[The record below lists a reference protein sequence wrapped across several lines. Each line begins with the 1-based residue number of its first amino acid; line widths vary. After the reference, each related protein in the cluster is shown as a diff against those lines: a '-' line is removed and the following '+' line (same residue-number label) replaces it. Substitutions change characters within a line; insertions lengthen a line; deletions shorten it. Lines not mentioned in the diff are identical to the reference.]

1 MTRPIG
7 IFLLLLP
14 FGLFA
19 WRNTPGPGDKP
30 DAPHASHQPK
40 PAPNASEKADAR
52 DKSQASHYR
61 KPASD
66 ARDKPNPAGADT
78 RIVDSIRV
86 LCLYGSIPAKGWQ
99 GKEPMHG
106 PNSMLGRMVKLHGG
120 HVTIEY
126 AHDKALSFQP
136 VHYDG
141 LGGAGHL
148 TPRTKEK
155 NFNSCFRI
163 YSEKRAW
170 NVLGN
175 YYKNINSLR
184 RAVFII
190 PVTKTQQHKLDSLAA
205 AYTQHT
211 PYDYAF
217 FGMRCASASYEFLSE
232 AGLVTEY
239 KHVIWLNVFTTRDF
253 RNALYKD
260 YLRNRAKG
268 WRLETTQ
275 GSRSRKWEKDT
286 QDLRP

>member
-1 MTRPIG
+1 MSSTRYLILSL
-7 IFLLLLP
+7 I
-14 FGLFA
+14 LFA
-19 WRNTPGPGDKP
+19 WRAPGQRDPQQATPPRQHNR
-30 DAPHASHQPK
+30 PHPPVSTPLT
-40 PAPNASEKADAR
+40 
-52 DKSQASHYR
+52 
-61 KPASD
+61 SD
-66 ARDKPNPAGADT
+66 P
-78 RIVDSIRV
+78 IVDSIRV

-148 TPRTKEK
+148 FSRSKEK
-155 NFNSCFRI
+155 NFNACFRI
-163 YSEKRAW
+163 YTEKRSW

-175 YYKNINSLR
+175 YYNNIDSLR

-190 PVTKTQQHKLDSLAA
+190 PVTATQQHQLDSLAT

-217 FGMRCASASYEFLSE
+217 FGMRCASASYQFLKE

-239 KHVIWLNVFTTRDF
+239 KHHIWFNIFTTRDF

-260 YLRNRAKG
+260 YVRNRDKDKDKGKG
-268 WRLETTQ
+268 WRLETTR
-275 GSRSRKWEKDT
+275 GSLSRQWEKDT
-286 QDLRP
+286 QDLEP

>member
-1 MTRPIG
+1 MVRRIS
-7 IFLLLLP
+7 ILLLLA
-14 FGLFA
+14 LFA
-19 WRNTPGPGDKP
+19 WRNPRGPHHRKAAGVASNRLPAGDP
-30 DAPHASHQPK
+30 DHA
-40 PAPNASEKADAR
+40 
-52 DKSQASHYR
+52 
-61 KPASD
+61 ASD
-66 ARDKPNPAGADT
+66 A

-126 AHDKALSFQP
+126 RHDRALSFQP

-148 TPRTKEK
+148 MPRLNQK

-163 YSEKRAW
+163 YTEKRAW

-175 YYKNINSLR
+175 YYNNLDSLR
-184 RAVFII
+184 RVVFII
-190 PVTKTQQHKLDSLAA
+190 PVTATQQHKLDSLAD
-205 AYTQHT
+205 AYTKNT

-217 FGMRCASASYEFLSE
+217 FGMRCASASYEFLKE

-239 KHVIWLNVFTTRDF
+239 RHHIWMNIFTTRDF

-260 YLRNRAKG
+260 YVRNRGQGKG
-268 WRLETTQ
+268 WRLETSR
-275 GSRSRKWEKDT
+275 GSASRKWEKDT
-286 QDLRP
+286 ESLTP